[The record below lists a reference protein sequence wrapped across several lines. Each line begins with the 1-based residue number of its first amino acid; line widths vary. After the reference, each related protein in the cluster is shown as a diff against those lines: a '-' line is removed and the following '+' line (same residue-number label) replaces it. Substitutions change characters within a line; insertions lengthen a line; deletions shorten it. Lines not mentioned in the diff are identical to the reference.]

1 MSILNNLIF
10 FILTIYFTLKGFYM
24 GKLTKQARDKLSNNE
39 FGMPSKRKYPI
50 NDKSHAINAK
60 ARATQQAAKGSL
72 SKSMEKKIDAK
83 ANRLLS
89 KLKRVR
95 KINKK

>member
-1 MSILNNLIF
+1 MA
-10 FILTIYFTLKGFYM
+10 
-24 GKLTKQARDKLSNNE
+24 KLTRQARDKLSKNE
-39 FGMPSKRKYPI
+39 FAIPSKRKYPI
-50 NDKSHAINAK
+50 NDRSHAINAK
-60 ARATQQAAKGSL
+60 ARASQQVTKGNL

-89 KLKRVR
+89 KLKKVR

>member
-1 MSILNNLIF
+1 M
-10 FILTIYFTLKGFYM
+10 
-24 GKLTKQARDKLSNNE
+24 KLTKQARDKLSNNQ
-39 FGMPSKRKYPI
+39 FGIAKKRKYPI

-60 ARATQQAAKGSL
+60 ARATQQVEKGNL
-72 SKSMEKKIDAK
+72 SKSMESKIDAK